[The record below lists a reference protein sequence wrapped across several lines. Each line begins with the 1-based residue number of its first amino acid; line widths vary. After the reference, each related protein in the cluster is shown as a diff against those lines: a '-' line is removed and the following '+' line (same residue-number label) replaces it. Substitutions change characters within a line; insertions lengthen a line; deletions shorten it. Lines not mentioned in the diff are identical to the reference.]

1 MGLLN
6 TIVHEA
12 VLVNNNHTNA
22 TRVTLALTIGCQF
35 LYTIVLN
42 GAQSPDRAR

>member
-1 MGLLN
+1 MPTGLLN

-12 VLVNNNHTNA
+12 VAVNNKHTDA
-22 TRVTLALTIGCQF
+22 TPVTSALTIGYQF

-42 GAQSPDRAR
+42 GAQGP